1 VNEIEFCW
9 KVQPARERQWRRVYP
24 SDGFDVEIS
33 GDYIF
38 LRTNSIHAPEDE
50 LRSRAESIAKN
61 LVRAMSDKEKGLL
74 MPEFAHVKRTV
85 EKHERGHIGVEL
97 EERLPAMSDEVSWTK
112 VSYVKISAVL
122 VEPDHD
128 AQIDRIIDLSERA
141 RRSPSLQKILDMQ
154 SRFYVDPEKRLAPLF
169 DVVEL
174 VETEFRGEAG
184 AAKALGVSRK
194 ALEKLKKIANDST
207 IRTARHPGQA
217 VGVLREI
224 TPEELNLCIQT
235 TGMVVDGYAKTVPV

>member
-1 VNEIEFCW
+1 MSEIEFCW
-9 KVQPARERQWRRVYP
+9 KVEPARERQWRKVYP

-38 LRTNSIHAPEDE
+38 VRTNSIDAPEGD
-50 LRSRAESIAKN
+50 LRGQAESIAKN

-74 MPEFAHVKRTV
+74 IPEFAHVKRTGQ
-85 EKHERGHIGVEL
+85 KHEGRHIGVEL
-97 EERLPAMSDEVSWTK
+97 EERLPAMADEVSWTK
-112 VSYVKISAVL
+112 VSYVKLGAVL

-128 AQIDRIIDLSERA
+128 AQIDGIINLSEKA
-141 RRSPSLQKILDMQ
+141 RRSPPLQKILDMQ
-154 SRFYVDPEKRLAPLF
+154 SRFYADPEKRLAPLF
-169 DVVEL
+169 DIVEL

-184 AAKALGVSRK
+184 AAKALGVGRK
-194 ALEKLKKIANDST
+194 ALEKLKRIANDPT

-224 TPEELNLCIQT
+224 TPEELNDCVQT
-235 TGMVVDGYAKTVPV
+235 TGMVVHGYAKTVPV